1 MNEEVMAYITEEAA
15 SIRKLT
21 NDLRTKND
29 QLEADLES
37 GNIDVNEYE
46 QSIYELTNGW
56 RRISVRLK
64 FLIANLETT
73 CDVPT
78 ELVDWMRTLLA
89 NTDKMLEMLE

>member
-1 MNEEVMAYITEEAA
+1 MTWEQ
-15 SIRKLT
+15 
-21 NDLRTKND
+21 KND

-46 QSIYELTNGW
+46 QSIHELTKAW

-73 CDVPT
+73 CDVSK

-89 NTDKMLEMLE
+89 NTDKMLEMME